1 MRRRLVDGDSM
12 GGVFTFEFAGSGGA
26 VERREVRGFSD
37 AIGSQSDAEPEDGC
51 AELAVRG
58 RPADGR
64 SDASAD
70 PSGDRALWPPASA
83 AGRGADSAGRT
94 MEIRIQGNQVDCENR
109 SSCNSAPDDVERL
122 RAG

>member
-37 AIGSQSDAEPEDGC
+37 AIGSHSDAEPEDGC
-51 AELAVRG
+51 AGLAVRG

-64 SDASAD
+64 SDESAD
-70 PSGDRALWPPASA
+70 PSGDRALRPAASA
-83 AGRGADSAGRT
+83 TGRGTDSAGRT
-94 MEIRIQGNQVDCENR
+94 MEVWIQGNQVDRKN
-109 SSCNSAPDDVERL
+109 
-122 RAG
+122 